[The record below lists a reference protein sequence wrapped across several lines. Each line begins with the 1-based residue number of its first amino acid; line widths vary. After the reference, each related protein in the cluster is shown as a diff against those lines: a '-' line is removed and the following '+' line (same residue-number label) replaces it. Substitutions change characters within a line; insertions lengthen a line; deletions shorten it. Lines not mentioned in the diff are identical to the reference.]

1 MPILRF
7 TGRAR
12 ERLRMY
18 HLREADVADALADP
32 DRSLRGASARQYAFT
47 SERQHVWRRLGERW
61 LKVTFVEGVR
71 VVTVVIVEMLATG
84 PPESEERAPGQ
95 QLSDHSPLQ
104 DPQW

>member
-1 MPILRF
+1 VPILRF

-12 ERLRMY
+12 DRLRMY
-18 HLREADVADALADP
+18 HLREADVADALANP

-47 SERQHVWRRLGERW
+47 SERQHVWRRLGEGW
-61 LKVTFVEGVR
+61 LKVTFVEGSR
-71 VVTVVIVEMLATG
+71 VLTVVIVEMLATG

-95 QLSDHSPLQ
+95 PPSDQSPLR